1 MKKFVNPFLMIP
13 GPTPVPHEV
22 ALAAAK
28 DMIGHRSGA
37 FKASMKDLTEKL
49 KQLFETKQDVVLLTS
64 SGTGGME
71 AAVCGS
77 FSKGDKVLVASVGN
91 FGKRWEKIAKAYG
104 LDVVLLEYYPGQSVD
119 PSAVKAILTKDSEKK
134 IKGILFQMNETST
147 AVLNDVE
154 EIAKV
159 ANAHGCLVI
168 VDSISGFLTAP
179 LKFDEW
185 GIDIAIAGS
194 QKAFMIPPGLAVV
207 AVSTKA
213 YEAFQK
219 SDLPK
224 FYFDLKAAVDQS
236 RDGQTPW
243 TPAIGLV
250 NSLIASVN
258 ILMAEGLVSV
268 MARHEFLMKAVRAAV
283 RSMGLK
289 LLNED
294 DNTASRAVT
303 AIKAPAGIDAED
315 IRKIMREEYGITLA
329 GGQGDL
335 KGKIFRVGHL
345 GLIDIKEIIA
355 MIACLEITLTKLG
368 VDIKWGQGVQAVQDV
383 IIKY

>member
-1 MKKFVNPFLMIP
+1 MKKFVSPFLMIP

-37 FKASMKDLTEKL
+37 FKNTMKDLTEKL

-71 AAVCGS
+71 AAVCCS
-77 FSKGDKVLVASVGN
+77 FSKGEKVLVASVGN
-91 FGKRWEKIAKAYG
+91 FGKRWSKIAKTYG
-104 LDVVLLEYYPGQSVD
+104 LEVEMLEYYAGQSVD
-119 PSAVKAILTKDSEKK
+119 PSAVKAILTKDTEKK
-134 IKGILFQMNETST
+134 IKGVLFQMNETST

-159 ANAHGCLVI
+159 AKAHGCLVV
-168 VDSISGFLTAP
+168 VDAISGFLASP

-185 GIDIAIAGS
+185 GLDIAIAGS
-194 QKAFMIPPGLAVV
+194 QKAFMVPPGLAAV
-207 AVSTKA
+207 AVSAKA

-236 RDGQTPW
+236 REGQTPW
-243 TPAIGLV
+243 TPAVGLV
-250 NSLIASVN
+250 NSMVAAVN
-258 ILMAEGLVSV
+258 MMLAEGIDSV
-268 MARHEFLMKAVRAAV
+268 MARHEMLMKAVRAAA

-294 DNTASRAVT
+294 DNSASRAVT
-303 AIKAPAGIDAED
+303 AIKAPEGIDAEE
-315 IRKIMREEYGITLA
+315 IRKIMREDYGITLA

-345 GLIDIKEIIA
+345 GYIDFKEIIA
-355 MIACLEITLTKLG
+355 MIACLEMVLTRLK
-368 VDIKWGQGVQAVQDV
+368 VNVKWGQGVQAVQDV
-383 IIKY
+383 MMKY